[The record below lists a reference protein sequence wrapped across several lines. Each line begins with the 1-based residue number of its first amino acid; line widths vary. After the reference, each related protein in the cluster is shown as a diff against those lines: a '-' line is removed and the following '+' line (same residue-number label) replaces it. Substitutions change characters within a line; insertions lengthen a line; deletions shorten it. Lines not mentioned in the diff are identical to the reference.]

1 MELKNERILP
11 TKNKRIFE
19 AISLLSTA
27 TAVGL
32 IAQKQPEGWFI
43 FSENKYDLTFQKY
56 AVIK

>member
-32 IAQKQPEGWFI
+32 IAQKQPEAGLFLVKI
-43 FSENKYDLTFQKY
+43 NTT
-56 AVIK
+56 